1 MKRKNLLVS
10 LALFFFINCIIFSI
24 MYSAQSKPFIDEI
37 FHIPQTIKYCR
48 GYFDEWDPKITTLP
62 GLYYISVGVLMP
74 LSALTGVDLC
84 CVYGLRAINLIV
96 SAVNFYLIY
105 NISKRLHPN
114 VMTPYKHNALQ
125 VGCFKVLMEKP
136 STQLHCRNSEKG
148 FGRGGSIPLIS
159 PFSYNT
165 ASDNPWP
172 ECHLRDIGNV
182 VVNLW

>member
-1 MKRKNLLVS
+1 MK
-10 LALFFFINCIIFSI
+10 
-24 MYSAQSKPFIDEI
+24 Y

-114 VMTPYKHNALQ
+114 VMDDWKHLMTAANLAMLPPPVHSLRSSTTQISCRRVWSCYATCSTSSIALGWLPQ
-125 VGCFKVLMEKP
+125 
-136 STQLHCRNSEKG
+136 Q
-148 FGRGGSIPLIS
+148 
-159 PFSYNT
+159 
-165 ASDNPWP
+165 
-172 ECHLRDIGNV
+172 
-182 VVNLW
+182 